1 MAKGAEFPS
10 PGSGGLVYGVF
21 YMCPR
26 GPVAC
31 FTRDVLVIALAFLGH
46 LVDVASSANRR
57 PREGNVFSDFSF
69 DRGTMMKLHVEH
81 RGREDDKSDRDNRRD
96 DSPYDNGESSDLL
109 RDFFQHN
116 RHLQAFALDQ
126 LP

>member
-1 MAKGAEFPS
+1 MAEGAEFPS
-10 PGSGGLVYGVF
+10 PGSDGLVRGIF
-21 YMCPR
+21 YVPL
-26 GPVAC
+26 GGSVAC

-46 LVDVASSANRR
+46 LVDVASTANRGSG
-57 PREGNVFSDFSF
+57 EGDIFCDFSF

-81 RGREDDKSDRDNRRD
+81 RGREDDKSDRDNQRD
-96 DSPYDNGESSDLL
+96 DSRDDNGESSDLL
-109 RDFFQHN
+109 RDLFQHN

>member
-1 MAKGAEFPS
+1 MAKGAKFPS
-10 PGSGGLVYGVF
+10 PGSDRLVGGVF
-21 YMCPR
+21 YVCLS

-31 FTRDVLVIALAFLGH
+31 FARDVLMIALALLCH
-46 LVDVASSANRR
+46 LVDVASTANRR
-57 PREGNVFSDFSF
+57 SGEGDIFCDFSF

-109 RDFFQHN
+109 RDLFQHN